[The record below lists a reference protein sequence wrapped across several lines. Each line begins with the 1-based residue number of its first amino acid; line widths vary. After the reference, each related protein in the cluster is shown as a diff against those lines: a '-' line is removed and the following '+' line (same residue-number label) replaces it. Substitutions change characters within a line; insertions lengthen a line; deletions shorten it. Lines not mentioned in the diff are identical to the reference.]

1 VERDMKTVASILLT
15 VVFTFTAASNALAE
29 YNEQKRQA
37 IRIARRVAR
46 MEPTPD
52 VVSMANTNFDG
63 VWAGRYAYASGAST
77 CPSRL
82 RSFNFQHVFITRGGR
97 GILSTNHDGDF
108 TGRSRDKGRKW
119 EFAKNITVGGR
130 PAVLAVIYQNLA
142 KNGSSA
148 GTALALILPGG
159 CIVAYGAAAVR
170 VVK

>member
-1 VERDMKTVASILLT
+1 MRTVTSILLT
-15 VVFTFTAASNALAE
+15 VVFTLTSASHALAE

-37 IRIARRVAR
+37 IRIARRIAR
-46 MEPTPD
+46 TEPTPD

-63 VWAGRYAYASGAST
+63 VWAGRYVFSSRVST
-77 CPSRL
+77 CTPRL
-82 RSFNFQHVFITRGGR
+82 QSFNFQHVFITRGGR

-119 EFAKNITVGGR
+119 EFSKNITVAGR

-142 KNGSSA
+142 RNGSSA
-148 GTALALILPGG
+148 ATAIGIQFVGG
-159 CIVAYGAAAVR
+159 CSIAYGAAAVR